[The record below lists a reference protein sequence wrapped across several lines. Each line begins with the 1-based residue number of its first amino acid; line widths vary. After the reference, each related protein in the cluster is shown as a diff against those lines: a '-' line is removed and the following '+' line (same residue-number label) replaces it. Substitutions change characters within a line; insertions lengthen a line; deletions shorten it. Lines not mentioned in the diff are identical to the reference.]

1 MNPRGSSN
9 QSDLNAGDE
18 QIRQRVEEFQL
29 LVDAVPDC
37 AIFMLDPDGHVKT
50 WNDGARRFKGYTAG
64 EIIGRHFST
73 FYLAEDV
80 VNGKPALALKTAA
93 ETGRYGEEGWR
104 LRKDGSRFFAGV
116 TITALRDEAGT
127 LRGFAKVTRD
137 LTGRLVANT
146 QRQFLADLMPQI
158 IWIGTPDGQ
167 FQYFNKRWFDYTG
180 LTFEQ
185 SKNSGW
191 KIVVHPDDLAECERA
206 WTNALAAGQPCEG
219 KFRYRCATD
228 HTYRWHLTRADPRRD
243 PSGAVVEWVGTST
256 DIHEQKLVEQMLA
269 KTGVELELQITE
281 RTKQLQEQKR
291 FLEAIL
297 ENIAD
302 GIVACDA
309 AGRLMLFNRATRELH
324 GMSETSAPPEEWSTQ
339 DSLMR
344 ADGVTPLPVNEI
356 PLYRAFNG
364 ELVVDD
370 EIVVDSKSERGPRR
384 VLANGRAIFSADG
397 RKLGAIVAM
406 HDVTARVNAETELAS
421 QKKLVETVL
430 ENIND
435 GVVACDTTGR
445 ITYVNPA
452 LREMAGIGGFGGDT
466 TPDWAVEQLTLYD
479 RTTDRRVKWEQRPI
493 ARALLGERTDS
504 VEFRLKSAP
513 DAFRNIIVSACP
525 ITGPDGQITGA
536 VATWHDITELRA
548 GDVKVR
554 AIYESAFQ
562 FIGLLD
568 PAGHVVGANATALGF
583 IDKPLSDVQGRL
595 FWETPWWDHSPGEQA
610 ACRDAV
616 MRAAAGE
623 TVRLY
628 TKHRMVT
635 GEIRDVD
642 FSLKPLRDE
651 TGRITHLIPEGRDVS
666 ELKQAQ
672 RAAADAK
679 EAAEAANQ
687 AKSQFL
693 ANMSHEIRTP
703 MAAILGYSD
712 LMLDPNRRASA
723 KLNDLHAIRRNGLHL
738 LELISDVLDLS
749 KIEADRMTVE
759 KIPTDLLRLVAEAVS
774 MTRPKAIEKG
784 LQIGLE
790 FATPVPENCLTDPLR
805 VRQILVNLIG
815 NATKF
820 TERGPITVRVS
831 CDGPSETDAGLR
843 IDVIDTGV
851 GMNKAQRSRLFQ
863 PFVQADATT
872 TRKFGGTGLGL
883 TISRRLARLLGGD
896 IEVSSVPGQGSTFTL
911 SIRIGPVS
919 ASQMV
924 TGASEAWIRSHQ
936 AAQGETPHIDL
947 TGVRIL
953 LAEDGVDNREILTA
967 YLCGAGAIVE
977 SAENGREAVEKAVES
992 SDGEHPFTAVLMDMQ
1007 MPVLDGYSATSELR
1021 RRGYGGPIIALTAN
1035 AMLEDRA
1042 RCMSAGCDEY
1052 MSKPIDQRVLLA
1064 AIARYAGITPAAAE
1078 GSPEV
1083 TCCQG
1088 TPDLDEPGMQL
1099 KPEPPIRS
1107 PLADDP
1113 RLAPVLAGFV
1123 ARLPAAV
1130 SEILRLA
1137 AAGSP
1142 AELTRAA
1149 HKLKGA
1155 GGSYGFPEI
1164 SQEATKLEDQL
1175 RAGLSVDD
1183 VACEIQT
1190 LLSILRRIDGYDASA
1205 EEPAPLQAAR
1215 AA

>member
-9 QSDLNAGDE
+9 QSDDSGRDE

-29 LVDAVPDC
+29 LVDSVPDC
-37 AIFMLDPDGHVKT
+37 AIFMLDVNGYVKT
-50 WNDGARRFKGYTAG
+50 WNNGACRCKGYSAD

-73 FYLAEDV
+73 FYSTEDV
-80 VNGKPALALKTAA
+80 VKGKPDLELKTAS
-93 ETGRYGEEGWR
+93 ETGRYSEEGWR
-104 LRKDGSRFFAGV
+104 LRRDGSRFFASV
-116 TITALRDEAGT
+116 TITALRDSAGT

-137 LTGRLVANT
+137 LTGRLAADT
-146 QRQFLADLMPQI
+146 QRQFLCDLMPQI
-158 IWIGTPDGQ
+158 IWISSPDGE

-180 LTFEQ
+180 LTFDQ

-191 KIVVHPDDLAECERA
+191 KIVVHPDDLAECAGA
-206 WTNALAAGQPCEG
+206 WTSALAAGQPYEG

-228 HTYRWHLTRADPRRD
+228 HTYRWHLTRAHPRKD
-243 PSGAVVEWVGTST
+243 PSGVIVEWVGTST
-256 DIHEQKLVEQMLA
+256 DIHEQKLLENLLTR
-269 KTGVELELQITE
+269 TGAELELQVAE
-281 RTKQLQEQKR
+281 RTKQLQEQKQ

-309 AGRLMLFNRATRELH
+309 EGKLMLFNRATRELH
-324 GMSETSAPPEEWSTQ
+324 GISETSIPPEEWSAQ
-339 DSLMR
+339 YSLFR
-344 ADGVTPLPVNEI
+344 PDGVTPLPMQEV

-370 EIVVDSKSERGPRR
+370 EIVVDSNSERGRR
-384 VLANGRAIFSADG
+384 RLLTNGRAIFAADG
-397 RKLGAIVAM
+397 RKLGAVVAM
-406 HDVTARVNAETELAS
+406 HDVTARVNAETELAG

-435 GVVACDTTGR
+435 GVVACDTTGK

-452 LREMAGIGGFGGDT
+452 LREMAGLGGGSGDA

-479 RTTDRRVKWEQRPI
+479 LATDRRVTWEERPI
-493 ARALLGERTDS
+493 ARALRGERTDS
-504 VEFRLKSAP
+504 VEFRLKSSP
-513 DAFRNIIVSACP
+513 DSYRNIIVSACP
-525 ITGPDGQITGA
+525 MTGSGGEITGA

-568 PAGHVVGANATALGF
+568 RSGHVVGANGTALGF
-583 IDKPLSDVQGRL
+583 INKPLSDVQGRP
-595 FWETPWWDHSPGEQA
+595 FWETPWWDHSPEEQA
-610 ACRDAV
+610 QCREAV
-616 MRAAAGE
+616 TRAAAGE

-628 TKHRMVT
+628 SKHKT
-635 GEIRDVD
+635 ASGEIRDID

-651 TGRITHLIPEGRDVS
+651 AGRITHLIPEGRDVT

-672 RAAADAK
+672 RGAAEAK

-687 AKSQFL
+687 AKSHFL

-759 KIPTDLLRLVAEAVS
+759 KISTDLPRLVAEAVS

-784 LQIGLE
+784 LQIKLE
-790 FATPVPENCLTDPLR
+790 FATPVPATCETDPLR

-820 TERGPITVRVS
+820 TAKGRITVRVS

-851 GMNKAQRSRLFQ
+851 GMDEAQQSRLFQ

-896 IEVSSVPGQGSTFTL
+896 ITVSSVPGQGSTFTL
-911 SIRIGPVS
+911 AIRVGPV
-919 ASQMV
+919 AAGQLV
-924 TGASEAWIRSHQ
+924 TEASEAQLRSHQ
-936 AAQGETPHIDL
+936 ASLGESPRIDL
-947 TGVRIL
+947 SGVRIL

-967 YLCGAGAIVE
+967 YLTGAGATVAV
-977 SAENGREAVEKAVES
+977 AENGREAVEQAIKADEA
-992 SDGEHPFTAVLMDMQ
+992 GQPFVAVLMDMQ
-1007 MPVLDGYSATSELR
+1007 MPVMDGYSATSELR
-1021 RRGYGGPIIALTAN
+1021 RRGYGGPIVALTAN

-1042 RCMSAGCDEY
+1042 RCMSAGCDDY
-1052 MSKPIDQRVLLA
+1052 MSKPIDQRVLLS
-1064 AIARYAGITPAAAE
+1064 AIARFTSGGPEAAE
-1078 GSPEV
+1078 RSPE
-1083 TCCQG
+1083 TNCG
-1088 TPDLDEPGMQL
+1088 EAPPDSRDMEL
-1099 KPEPPIRS
+1099 KPEQPIRS
-1107 PLADDP
+1107 PLAADP
-1113 RLAPVLAGFV
+1113 RLAPVLASFV
-1123 ARLPAAV
+1123 GRLPAAV
-1130 SEILRLA
+1130 SEILRLKA
-1137 AAGSP
+1137 AKSVAD
-1142 AELTRAA
+1142 LTRAA

-1155 GGSYGFPEI
+1155 GGSYGLPEI
-1164 SQEATKLEDQL
+1164 SAAATEVEDRL
-1175 RAGLSVDD
+1175 RGGMSVDE
-1183 VACEIQT
+1183 VACEIQV
-1190 LLSILRRIDGYDASA
+1190 LVAILRRIEGYDPKA
-1205 EEPAPLQAAR
+1205 EETPLRPAR